1 MKKFFIAIC
10 AAVINPL
17 IGYADDAASFTIYAP
32 SRVSQALLIADAR
45 VKDGKMTLKQ
55 AASVDLGFAGVS
67 ITQHPEKAVLYVAA
81 ASGQEGSVP
90 GASILL
96 DEKGK
101 PKKVIPFKLN
111 HGCCYLSLDR
121 KSNFVLGANYG
132 DGFVDVYSLNQDG
145 TLKGRVGGLAEG
157 RKNAHCVLPSPDN
170 RFVYIPYVKD
180 SNDLYQYAF
189 DESTGELSPL
199 KPKSARPPE
208 STGPRHMAYHPTL
221 PIAYFSNEQGI
232 GVSVYSRSENG
243 QLKIE
248 QVCESVDA
256 SIDKVGLS
264 ASDIVI
270 TPDGRFLF
278 SGIRG
283 AKKNLDRIARYK
295 ILENG
300 KVELLGLTQ
309 ADEVPWGLHL
319 SPNGDYLIVTAF
331 KGATLTAF
339 KLGANG
345 ELTKEASLA
354 WDQKISDVVTR

>member
-1 MKKFFIAIC
+1 MKKLFIAIY
-10 AAVINPL
+10 AAVIIPL
-17 IGYADDAASFTIYAP
+17 TGYADDATSFTIYAP

-45 VKDGKMTLKQ
+45 VKDGKLTLKQ
-55 AASVDLGFAGVS
+55 TASVDLGFAGVS
-67 ITQHPEKAVLYVAA
+67 ITQHLEKPILYVAA
-81 ASGQEGSVP
+81 ASGQEGLVP
-90 GASILL
+90 GASVLL
-96 DEKGK
+96 NENGV
-101 PKKVIPFKLN
+101 PKKVVPFKLN

-121 KSNFVLGANYG
+121 KNNFVLGANYG
-132 DGFVDVYSLNQDG
+132 DGFVDVYSLNKDG
-145 TLKGRVGGLAEG
+145 TLKNRVGGLDEG

-189 DESTGELSPL
+189 DETTGTL
-199 KPKSARPPE
+199 KQLDPKSAGPPE

-221 PIAYFSNEQGI
+221 PTAYFSNEQGI
-232 GVSVYSRSENG
+232 GISVYSRSDNG

-248 QVCESVDA
+248 QVCEAVEA
-256 SIDKVGLS
+256 SFDKTGLS

-283 AKKNLDRIARYK
+283 AKKNFDRIARYK
-295 ILENG
+295 ILEDG

-319 SPNGDYLIVTAF
+319 SPQGHYLIVTAF
-331 KGATLTAF
+331 KGATLTVF
-339 KLGANG
+339 KLGDNG
-345 ELTKEASLA
+345 ELTKAASLD
-354 WDQKISDVVTR
+354 WDAKISDVVTR

>member
-10 AAVINPL
+10 AAFITPPT
-17 IGYADDAASFTIYAP
+17 GYADDATSFTIYAP
-32 SRVSQALLIADAR
+32 SRVSQALLIADVR
-45 VKDGKMTLKQ
+45 VKDGKLSLKQ
-55 AASVDLGFAGVS
+55 SASVDLGFAGVS
-67 ITQHPEKAVLYVAA
+67 ITRHPEKPILYVAA
-81 ASGQEGSVP
+81 ASGQEGSVS

-96 DEKGK
+96 NEKGI
-101 PKKVIPFKLN
+101 PKKVIPFKFN

-121 KSNFVLGANYG
+121 KNNFVLGANYG
-132 DGFVDVYSLNQDG
+132 DGFVDVYSLNKDG
-145 TLKGRVGGLAEG
+145 TLKSRVGGLDEG

-189 DESTGELSPL
+189 DETTGAL
-199 KPKSARPPE
+199 KQLDPKSAGPPE

-221 PIAYFSNEQGI
+221 PTAYFSNEQGI
-232 GVSVYSRSENG
+232 GISVYSRSNNG

-248 QVCESVDA
+248 QVCEAVEDSMEKA
-256 SIDKVGLS
+256 GLS

-283 AKKNLDRIARYK
+283 AKKNFDRIARYK
-295 ILENG
+295 ILEDG
-300 KVELLGLTQ
+300 KVELLGLTK
-309 ADEVPWGLHL
+309 ADEVPWGMYL
-319 SPNGDYLIVTAF
+319 SPQGHYLIVTAF

-339 KLGANG
+339 KLGDNG
-345 ELTKEASLA
+345 ELTKAASLE
-354 WDQKISDVVTR
+354 WDAKISDVVTR